1 MGRMSANKAGR
12 KASMGDVAAAA
23 GVSKT
28 TISRY
33 LHGEFGYMS
42 EQTKA
47 KIEGVIKEL

>member
-1 MGRMSANKAGR
+1 
-12 KASMGDVAAAA
+12 MGDVAAAA

-47 KIEGVIKEL
+47 KIEGVIKVSRLRSAIWSV